1 MGLESVELVLA
12 IEGEFEVSISD
23 EEAENLLTPRDMG
36 NLIEMKLRS
45 LGRAM
50 PRDRLDEKLK
60 VITIREIG
68 IKDDQYDLDAE
79 YVRDFQMD

>member
-60 VITIREIG
+60 LVTIREIG
-68 IKDDQYDLDAE
+68 IEEHQYDLDAE